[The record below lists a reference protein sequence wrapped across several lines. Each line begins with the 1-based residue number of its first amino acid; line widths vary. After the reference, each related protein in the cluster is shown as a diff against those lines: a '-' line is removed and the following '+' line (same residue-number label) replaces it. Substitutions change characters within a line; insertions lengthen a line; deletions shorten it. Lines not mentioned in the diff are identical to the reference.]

1 MGRHQ
6 HILALGAAFFIFL
19 SQAAL
24 AQTSAPRFTGSDLP
38 PPELEK
44 PPPPSLYDTFAVGDT
59 SPLGTKVSSIRPDE
73 LIKQA
78 VAFLSSSNGRQ
89 ANPAEAAFWLKQ
101 VVATAPVG
109 AQDRS
114 WALMR
119 LGLLVYSGAGPNPQT
134 GQALARE
141 LWELAGAWNQPE
153 ALCNLGELAEHGD
166 DYESA
171 DRAKAIIWYTRAK
184 KAGCAQ
190 VDDALARL
198 KP

>member
-6 HILALGAAFFIFL
+6 YILALSAALFISL

-24 AQTSAPRFTGSDLP
+24 SQTNPPRFSGSDLP

-78 VAFLSSSNGRQ
+78 VAFLPGANGRQ

-101 VVATAPVG
+101 VVATAPV
-109 AQDRS
+109 AAPERS

-119 LGLLVYSGAGPNPQT
+119 LGLLVYSGSGPNAQT
-134 GQALARE
+134 GEALARE

-166 DYESA
+166 DYEGA
-171 DRAKAIIWYTRAK
+171 DRAKAIVWYTRAK

-190 VDDALARL
+190 ADDALARL